1 MKLSLRGT
9 PKRYDSCVPVGRLW
23 PSGDFSMG
31 YRRVA
36 GDARG
41 RLDLRSE
48 KRRIDDGDYCGLP
61 ENYEYL
67 GRGRVIRREPGM
79 SASERAACDAFHRN
93 VNAGGEGEAPLTLA
107 NARNSH
113 TGIFC
118 GYPVSLALSL
128 AGWLALILPRGHRP
142 QYGLKGITG
151 YGKKM
156 VRSAATLIERWATR
170 RRTTFCTISMP
181 DLPQAQRVRLAEI
194 WPEYLRQLI
203 QFLARR
209 LERQGLPPAICSVS
223 EVQPKRLADGGSA
236 YLHLHLIWPNHR
248 AKCGSWAVS
257 ALEVRAWSEAFLKRN
272 EIFPDGAWVRCNVQP
287 VQKTASG
294 YLSKYMSKGGS
305 DVAAMAQDLGW
316 EAIPRQWWNMSKVAR
331 DMVKGEL
338 RHGDAV
344 GRLILA
350 TVDGIFSGQLP
361 FADCLWA
368 LHEVMLDIDGVPRGV
383 GWRGAMKDGYRKDLI
398 QMLDAIPVAS

>member
-9 PKRYDSCVPVGRLW
+9 PKRYDSYVPVGRIW

-61 ENYEYL
+61 DNYEYL
-67 GRGRVIRREPGM
+67 GRGHVARHEPGM
-79 SASERAACDAFHRN
+79 SASDLLDANAFYEN
-93 VNAGGEGEAPLTLA
+93 VNCGDGGATPLTLA
-107 NARNSH
+107 HVRNSH
-113 TGIFC
+113 TGKSC
-118 GYPVSLALSL
+118 RA
-128 AGWLALILPRGHRP
+128 
-142 QYGLKGITG
+142 QYGLKGMTG

-181 DLPQAQRVRLAEI
+181 DLPQAQRVRLAEL

-203 QFLARR
+203 QFLVRR
-209 LERQGLPPAICSVS
+209 LERQGLLPAICSVT
-223 EVQPKRLADGGSA
+223 EVQPKRLADGGQA
-236 YLHLHLIWPNHR
+236 YLHLHLVWPNPPSR
-248 AKCGSWAVS
+248 YGSWAVS
-257 ALEVRAWSEAFLKRN
+257 ALAVRSWSESFLRRN
-272 EIFPDGAWVRCNVQP
+272 GLFPDGSWVRCNVQT
-287 VQKTASG
+287 VKKSAAG
-294 YLSKYMSKGGS
+294 YLSKYMSKGQS
-305 DVAAMAQDLGW
+305 DIAAMAEDLGW
-316 EAIPRQWWNMSKVAR
+316 EAIPRQWWNMSKACR

-350 TVDGIFSGQLP
+350 TVDGIFSGHLP

-368 LHEVMLDIDGVPRGV
+368 LHEVMLDIDGAPRGV
-383 GWRGAMKDGYRKDLI
+383 GWRGAMKEGYRKDLM